1 MTCLLRSAV
10 AFVVLLVAAVGAAAF
25 AARHA
30 AGWLGAADAPAKAD
44 AIVVLGAEPT
54 RAITAAEL
62 YGRGFAS
69 VVYLTVPVRLPR
81 HVALEQEGVCWP
93 WFEEVAPILLRNRG
107 VPDDAIRLL
116 GNELLSTVSEARA
129 AARVL
134 GPQVRTLL
142 VVTSPYHVYRT
153 RRIFSDHLPG
163 TRVLVIASA
172 AEPLPER
179 WWADREA
186 AVNVPLELAKLLFYQ
201 LGYSFT

>member
-1 MTCLLRSAV
+1 MTCLARATV
-10 AFVVLLVAAVGAAAF
+10 AFVVLLVAVAGAAAL

-44 AIVVLGAEPT
+44 AIVVLGSEPT

-62 YGRGFAS
+62 YRRGLAS

-93 WFEEVAPILLRNRG
+93 WFEEAASTLLRNRG

-116 GNELLSTVSEARA
+116 GNDLLSTVSEARV

-134 GPQVRTLL
+134 GPEVRTLL

-153 RRIFSDHLPG
+153 RLIFSDHLPG
-163 TRVLVIASA
+163 TRVLVVASG
-172 AEPLPER
+172 AETLPER
-179 WWADREA
+179 WWADRES
-186 AVNVPLELAKLLFYQ
+186 AVNVPLEFAKLLFYK
-201 LGYSFT
+201 LGFSFS